1 MRIAIVLD
9 NIYLAEMESHIKKIM
24 LFEADG
30 DLVIAIDEDLIS
42 LSDISYLC
50 LWLLAKQVV
59 RLYCDG
65 LTEEGKTLLSKAGI
79 EVYPLNRIRDHPI
92 LQALLLKEEKENS

>member
-9 NIYLAEMESHIKKIM
+9 RIYRVEMNSRIKKIM
-24 LFEADG
+24 LFEVDG
-30 DLVIAIDEDLIS
+30 ELITAVDEDMIS
-42 LSDISYLC
+42 LADMNYCC

-65 LTEEGKTLLSKAGI
+65 LTEAGRNFLIKAGI
-79 EVYPLNRIRDHPI
+79 EIYPLDKIRGHPI
-92 LQALLLKEEKENS
+92 LQALLLKEEKER